1 MASTQRNSGWIH
13 WLFLAPAM
21 IVLGVFTL
29 GAAAQVFYYSFTKF
43 TAFDGPHFVGVD
55 NYQRLLLT
63 DRFWRCLLNSAT
75 YLLVTPAVITL
86 SLAAALLVEADLRG
100 MRWLRLALFIPVV
113 TPTIVASLAWR
124 LLLNEDHGMF
134 NEVLSSLGLPT
145 IHWLTQH
152 PWTLVSAALVTLWK
166 GFGFYMLVFLGAL
179 LAVPSELREAACI
192 DGAGRWRT
200 FCTVTLPGIRPAI
213 VMVFIV
219 SSISALKVF
228 DELYITA
235 RGVPITNQTV
245 VPLLYQ
251 VAFEEGDYGTASA
264 IGVALFLV
272 VLGFSLVNFRL
283 SRRRKEAA

>member
-1 MASTQRNSGWIH
+1 
-13 WLFLAPAM
+13 
-21 IVLGVFTL
+21 
-29 GAAAQVFYYSFTKF
+29 
-43 TAFDGPHFVGVD
+43 
-55 NYQRLLLT
+55 
-63 DRFWRCLLNSAT
+63 
-75 YLLVTPAVITL
+75 
-86 SLAAALLVEADLRG
+86 

-134 NEVLSSLGLPT
+134 NAVLSSIGLPT

-192 DGAGRWRT
+192 DGASRWRT
-200 FCTVTLPGIRPAI
+200 FCTVTLPSIRPAI
-213 VMVFIV
+213 MLVFIV

-235 RGVPITNQTV
+235 RGAPITNQTV

-264 IGVALFLV
+264 IGVTLFIV
-272 VLGFSLVNFRL
+272 VLGFSLMNFHM
-283 SRRRKEAA
+283 SRRRREAA